1 MGSSA
6 SEVAE
11 ETGLTCSRLYSAEL
25 CEQFYEAER
34 DAISIFPVFLEA
46 KRTLSDRSSGTRT

>member
-34 DAISIFPVFLEA
+34 DAIAFFRFFR
-46 KRTLSDRSSGTRT
+46 KRSEL